1 MLAERLIAQMI
12 AKRASQRAQEAPT
25 QPFNNQVARTQEP
38 LGETIESTLSA
49 TLTEVGETKADSLED
64 KEKMTSKSISP
75 PDPVGGLPPP
85 DPVGGLPP
93 PDPADAATD
102 NVDNEEPMPMLVDE
116 SDDEFEEAGYL
127 NIYGHSTSSIASAA
141 PKQWM
146 NARKLRT
153 DPNHVL
159 TRESILQEF
168 ATKTQAALD
177 YIILQGELSA
187 DLSPG
192 NLFCSRLMF
201 HF

>member
-85 DPVGGLPP
+85 DPVGGLLPPHPVGGHPP
-93 PDPADAATD
+93 PHPVDGLSPPHTVDGLPPPLPFDGLSPPQPADAATD

-159 TRESILQEF
+159 TRESILQ
-168 ATKTQAALD
+168 
-177 YIILQGELSA
+177 
-187 DLSPG
+187 
-192 NLFCSRLMF
+192 
-201 HF
+201 

>member
-75 PDPVGGLPPP
+75 PHPVDGLPPP
-85 DPVGGLPP
+85 HPVDRLSPP
-93 PDPADAATD
+93 HPADAATD

-127 NIYGHSTSSIASAA
+127 KIYGHSTSSIASAA